1 MSCICIFKESAFQV
15 QDTYPRSYEQSCVIT
30 VAKQSVDCGE
40 HLPRFLTHL
49 GVILYESL
57 GDDHKQGR
65 RHSLAGN
72 ISHNKCQMIFI
83 RHKEVVEVTS
93 HLLGRRH
100 GGIYI
105 ELVVVRKGRKN
116 TWQHMC
122 LNIRCQSKLC
132 SDSFFFSCYFLKFFN
147 IFSYLMIHF
156 RK

>member
-49 GVILYESL
+49 GVVLYQCLCNNHEQS
-57 GDDHKQGR
+57 R
-65 RHSLAGN
+65 RHSFTRD
-72 ISHNKCQMIFI
+72 IRHNEGQMLFI
-83 RHKEVVEVTS
+83 RHEEIVKVAAN
-93 HLLGRRH
+93 LLGRSHR
-100 GGIYI
+100 GIYI
-105 ELVVVRKGRKN
+105 KLVVIRKGREN

-147 IFSYLMIHF
+147 IFSYLMVHF